1 MILSCNA
8 CGKKFV
14 VPDNAISANGRV
26 VQCGSCGNKWKQ
38 FPQKKEVKAKIDKSS
53 SLQKSKPQKVK
64 KTNKSSNK
72 KPREIS
78 LYSPEYLAKKH
89 GIKINDT
96 KTQKVASGIKKG
108 RFLLDFTAHLL
119 YLYF

>member
-14 VPDNAISANGRV
+14 APDNAISANGRV

-53 SLQKSKPQKVK
+53 NLQKSKPQK
-64 KTNKSSNK
+64 
-72 KPREIS
+72 
-78 LYSPEYLAKKH
+78 
-89 GIKINDT
+89 
-96 KTQKVASGIKKG
+96 
-108 RFLLDFTAHLL
+108 
-119 YLYF
+119 